1 MFVVFINFLRCEVV
15 GQVFAPTLLTLKLPR
30 CRPTALLLHR
40 KPRATNQPNAVVG
53 DDFDFVVAYLS
64 DVLGLD
70 FHNDLTFG
78 IGNQVMMD

>member
-1 MFVVFINFLRCEVV
+1 VSMTTC
-15 GQVFAPTLLTLKLPR
+15 
-30 CRPTALLLHR
+30 
-40 KPRATNQPNAVVG
+40 
-53 DDFDFVVAYLS
+53 DDFDFVVADLT